1 MNDDYSQPAF
11 YRFNSD
17 SIALIEWICKKKT
30 QVKSI
35 MDLGAG
41 CGIIGLE
48 LARRIKTEK
57 LVLVE
62 LQPEYL
68 DHLEQNCRRFLPED
82 VEVEMWI
89 TSFGEL
95 KVSRRFDLIV
105 SNPPYY
111 LAQSGQ
117 LSKNPHRAKAR
128 AFLVD
133 NWRIFLQKI
142 TSSLSLEGAA
152 YLVLKNDHHLLQM
165 VELEATDAGLK
176 IGKSI
181 IKDVV
186 IVELLALNKE

>member
-17 SIALIEWICKKKT
+17 SIALIDWICKKKS
-30 QVKSI
+30 QAKSI

-57 LVLVE
+57 LVMVE
-62 LQPEYL
+62 LQSEYL
-68 DHLEQNCRRFLPED
+68 DHLQENCRRFLHGD
-82 VEVEMWI
+82 VEVEMRM

-95 KVSRRFDLIV
+95 KVTQVFDLIV

-117 LSKNPHRAKAR
+117 LSKDPNRAKAR

-142 TSSLSLEGAA
+142 SSSLASEGSAF
-152 YLVLKNDHHLLQM
+152 LVLKNNNHLLQM
-165 VELEATDAGLK
+165 VEFEATHAGLQTA
-176 IGKSI
+176 KSI

-186 IVELLALNKE
+186 IMELLALNKE